1 MNIYNKI
8 MRFFWLFAAISL
20 TLIITYLSIS
30 EGFNKWGY
38 YYVFVIVSFGM
49 FLFKS
54 YMMKRMERHLKF
66 LEEQK
71 LNTKTN
77 DKR

>member
-30 EGFNKWGY
+30 EGLNKWGY

-71 LNTKTN
+71 QNTKTN

>member
-20 TLIITYLSIS
+20 TLIITYLSIF
-30 EGFNKWGY
+30 EGFYKWGY
-38 YYVFVIVSFGM
+38 YYVFAIISFGM

>member
-54 YMMKRMERHLKF
+54 YMMKRMERHIKF

-71 LNTKTN
+71 QNTKTN

>member
-71 LNTKTN
+71 QNTKTN
-77 DKR
+77 D

>member
-71 LNTKTN
+71 QNTKTN

>member
-8 MRFFWLFAAISL
+8 MRFFWLLAAISL

-71 LNTKTN
+71 QNTKTN
-77 DKR
+77 D